1 MTITWHGEG
10 MVKIVGKTHQPVTVV
25 FDPYSEK
32 ETGLRPPRPEAD
44 VVLLSSDR
52 AGSVTAEGIAGQPVV
67 ISGPGEYDV
76 KGIGIRGIPSY
87 HDAEQGKALGRNTI
101 YILDIEGVSICH
113 LGCLGHT
120 LSERQVDDIGNV
132 DVLLVPVGGERTIN
146 AKAAVEVVNE
156 IEPRLVVPTHFA
168 LPKLKYKLS
177 GPEAFLKEMGSSA
190 VKPEPRIKL
199 KKTDL
204 PKDETKVVL
213 LERE

>member
-10 MVKIVGKTHQPVTVV
+10 MVKIVGKTHQPVTIV

-44 VVLLSSDR
+44 AVLISSDR
-52 AGSVTAEGIAGQPVV
+52 PESSTTEGISGQPII

-87 HDAEQGKALGRNTI
+87 HDNEQGKKLGRNTI
-101 YILDIEGVSICH
+101 YILDIEGVSVCH

-120 LSERQVDDIGNV
+120 LSERQVDDIGNI
-132 DVLLVPVGGERTIN
+132 DVLLVPVGGERTLS

-177 GPEAFLKEMGSSA
+177 GPEAFLKEMGASSTKA
-190 VKPEPRIKL
+190 EPRLKL
-199 KKTDL
+199 KKSEL
-204 PKDETKVVL
+204 PKEETKVVL